1 MSDLLSLLH
10 ALLQSSAAWG
20 VLLTLAA
27 FALGTWLNK
36 KSGKAFCNPLLL
48 GSIFV
53 IVLLSVCRIPYADYK
68 ASAAPVS
75 YLLLPATVSL
85 AIPLY
90 EKWELLRRNIAAI
103 LAGILAGVLTSLGSV
118 MLLAVLLRLDHAQYV
133 TLLPKS
139 VTTAIS
145 MDIAAELGGIVPL
158 TGAVVILTG
167 IVGNLLAESV
177 CRWFG
182 ITDPMAK
189 GVGIGTAA
197 HAIGTSRAL
206 EMGATEGAMSS
217 LAIAVAGVLTAV
229 LAPVFAGLL

>member
-1 MSDLLSLLH
+1 MSTIDSLLR
-10 ALLQSSAAWG
+10 SSAVWG

-27 FALGTWLNK
+27 FAAGVWIHEKT
-36 KSGKAFCNPLLL
+36 GRAVCNPLLL
-48 GSIFV
+48 GSVFV
-53 IVLLSVCRIPYADYK
+53 IVLLSACRIPYPDYK

-103 LAGILAGVLTSLGSV
+103 LAGIFAGVLTSLGSIL
-118 MLLAVLLRLDHAQYV
+118 LLAVLLRLTPVQYI

-145 MDIAAELGGIVPL
+145 MDIAAELGGIAPL

-177 CRWFG
+177 CRWFH

-197 HAIGTSRAL
+197 HAIGTSKAL

-229 LAPVFAGLL
+229 LTPVFAGLL

>member
-1 MSDLLSLLH
+1 MPMIDLLL
-10 ALLQSSAAWG
+10 AGSAVWG

-27 FALGTWLNK
+27 FALGYWLNK
-36 KSGKAFCNPLLL
+36 RTGKALCNPLLL

-53 IVLLSVCRIPYADYK
+53 IVLLSVCRIPYPDYK
-68 ASAAPVS
+68 ASAAPVN

-90 EKWELLRRNIAAI
+90 EKWELLRQNVAAI
-103 LAGILAGVLTSLGSV
+103 LAGILAGVLTSLGSA
-118 MLLAVLLRLDHAQYV
+118 LALAVLLQLTAEQYV

-145 MDIAAELGGIVPL
+145 MDIAAELGGIASL

-197 HAIGTSRAL
+197 HAIGTSKAL

-229 LAPVFAGLL
+229 LAPVFAGLI